1 MARRPV
7 PPARISMRTIA
18 ERAGVSP
25 MTVSYVLRGR
35 TDLFRPETCA
45 RVQRVIAEL
54 GYVPSRSPRAMR
66 TGRHGAVAFVASL
79 AVAQD
84 ASWYAKEMLDALLAE
99 ATRHDLDLVYTRLAG
114 ASDQPK
120 LLRDANVDGLIVN
133 AIAYLDPG
141 LLARL
146 ARRYPLVRAN
156 EVGEV
161 DAVRPDEVGAG
172 ALAARELLARGCRRL
187 AYVQFWCDSGH
198 FSFPDRRQGFT
209 ATAARAERS
218 VAVMQPPAAVQP
230 TYAECV
236 REAIAFVASQ
246 RPDGIC
252 CLGQREAAAVAEGL
266 VLHGVQAQLIA
277 FGDGVCRIGTRSLP
291 TVITPYAEV
300 GRLSMA
306 MLLAK
311 MARPGPQPALLVP
324 TTEVRGGDPLDGLNR
339 C

>member
-7 PPARISMRTIA
+7 PSARISMRTIA
-18 ERAGVSP
+18 DRAGVSP

-35 TDLFRPETCA
+35 TDLFRPETCE
-45 RVQRVIAEL
+45 RVQKVIAEL

-66 TGRHGAVAFVASL
+66 TGRHGAVAFVASM

-84 ASWYAKEMLDALLAE
+84 VSWYAQAMLDALLDE
-99 ATRHDLDLVYTRLAG
+99 AAHHDLDLVYTRLAG
-114 ASDQPK
+114 SGDQPK

-133 AIAYLDPG
+133 AIAYLDPD

-156 EVGEV
+156 EVGDV

-172 ALAARELLARGCRRL
+172 TLAAQELLARGCHRL
-187 AYVQFWCDSGH
+187 AYVQFWRDGGH
-198 FSFPDRRQGFT
+198 YCFADRRRGFS
-209 ATAARAERS
+209 AAAERAGQP
-218 VAVMQPPAAVQP
+218 VAVMPIPATAQLS
-230 TYAECV
+230 YSECV
-236 REAIAFVASQ
+236 RAAIDFVASQ

-252 CLGQREAAAVAEGL
+252 CLGQREAVAIAEGL
-266 VLHGVQAQLIA
+266 AQHGVQAQLIA
-277 FGDGVCRIGTRSLP
+277 FGEAIVQVGTRSIP

-300 GRLSMA
+300 GRQAMT

-311 MARPGPQPALLVP
+311 IAKPGPRPAIEVP
-324 TTEVRGGDPLDGLNR
+324 TVEVRGSGTGH
-339 C
+339 